1 MTEQVKHKILVVDDD
16 LAFRVGT
23 VALLED
29 NGFDASVATNGHGA
43 MQMLTGKQF
52 DLVLSDLVMPGM
64 NGIDLLKQ
72 IRGSHPDVIV
82 IMVTGFG
89 SIRTAIE
96 AMRLGAYDYVAKPC
110 DNDELLIK
118 IRRALDDKE
127 KTRELISL
135 REEVHE
141 IYAFVNIVGRNSRM
155 KDVFR
160 LVQQVA

>member
-16 LAFRVGT
+16 LAFRVVT

-29 NGFDASVATNGHGA
+29 NGF
-43 MQMLTGKQF
+43 
-52 DLVLSDLVMPGM
+52 
-64 NGIDLLKQ
+64 
-72 IRGSHPDVIV
+72 
-82 IMVTGFG
+82 G
-89 SIRTAIE
+89 SILTAIE

-118 IRRALDDKE
+118 SRRALDDKE